1 MLSFFLF
8 GLLLPFFLSLF
19 QSSCIFLISCL
30 SCKWKWLYTVIGFA
44 IFQKQVTVLE
54 QQLIPPLVS
63 QLITVCLIW
72 PRLLSSSFA
81 PSTLNPVNC
90 ILISIRLCL
99 DFYIIL
105 SYKTKIHW
113 YKSRGTVTPEPKNV
127 SIQSHPLHNSPLQTK
142 GGENLSPAWAIVQH
156 APRFFL
162 RDYPVFIVKCH
173 PHFYTPEYYI
183 FQV

>member
-1 MLSFFLF
+1 MHSFFLF
-8 GLLLPFFLSLF
+8 GLLLPFFSKALVSSWFHDFLVNGNDYLF
-19 QSSCIFLISCL
+19 
-30 SCKWKWLYTVIGFA
+30 TVIGLA
-44 IFQKQVTVLE
+44 IFQKQVTVLK

-113 YKSRGTVTPEPKNV
+113 YKPREILLRQSPKTFEFKPTLCTTALYRPKGKIKNRKSSACLSNHSACSEVFFKGVILSLLSNVTP
-127 SIQSHPLHNSPLQTK
+127 
-142 GGENLSPAWAIVQH
+142 
-156 APRFFL
+156 
-162 RDYPVFIVKCH
+162 DYF
-173 PHFYTPEYYI
+173 I